1 METTKIALVTGGNRG
16 IGAAIAH
23 GLAEHGMTV
32 VIGARD
38 PHAGEEAARR
48 IGGRSVPL
56 DVTDDVSVRDA
67 AARIEEWYG
76 KLDVLVNNAGVS
88 GGLDGQQVGEVDLA
102 VVRAVYET
110 NLFGVFR
117 VTETFLPLL
126 RTAGAARIVNVS
138 SGTASLAWQSDPAH
152 KYATS
157 RIAVAYPSSKAALN
171 MLTVMYAKGLAADG
185 ISVNAIAPGAC
196 ATDFAA
202 GLGLSLERTAEQ
214 GAAIAVRLATAPES
228 PTGSFLEDAGTVPW

>member
-1 METTKIALVTGGNRG
+1 MSTTKIALVTGANRG
-16 IGAAIAH
+16 IGAAIAQ
-23 GLAEHGMTV
+23 GLAEYGMTV

-38 PHAGEEAARR
+38 PSAGEEAAHR
-48 IGGRSVPL
+48 IGGRPVPL
-56 DVTDDVSVRDA
+56 DVTDDASVRDA
-67 AARIEEWYG
+67 AARVEEWYG
-76 KLDVLVNNAGVS
+76 RLDVLVNNAGVS
-88 GGLDGQQVGEVDLA
+88 GGLDGQLIGEVDLA

-117 VTETFLPLL
+117 VTEAFLPLL
-126 RTAGAARIVNVS
+126 RKADHARIVNVS
-138 SGTASLAWQSDPAH
+138 SGTGSLAWQSDPAH
-152 KYATS
+152 RYASS

-214 GAAIAVRLATAPES
+214 GAAIAVHLATVRDS

>member
-1 METTKIALVTGGNRG
+1 MSTTKIALVTGGNRG
-16 IGAAIAH
+16 IGAAIAQ
-23 GLAEHGMTV
+23 GLADNGMTV
-32 VIGARD
+32 VVGARD
-38 PHAGEEAARR
+38 ADAGEEAARR

-56 DVTDDVSVRDA
+56 DVTDDASVRDA
-67 AARIEEWYG
+67 VARIDQWYG
-76 KLDVLVNNAGVS
+76 RLDVLVNNAGIS
-88 GGLDGQQVGEVDLA
+88 GGLDGQVVGQVDLA
-102 VVRAVYET
+102 VVRAIYET

-117 VTETFLPLL
+117 VTEAFLPLL
-126 RTAGAARIVNVS
+126 RKAGQARIVNIS
-138 SGTASLAWQSDPAH
+138 SGTGSLGWQSDPAH
-152 KYATS
+152 RYASS

-202 GLGLSLERTAEQ
+202 GLGLTLERTAEQ
-214 GAAIAVRLATAPES
+214 GAAIAIHLATAPES